1 MRTTHAAMVMGFA
14 LALPLTA
21 TGAEPSHVA
30 RAVLKD
36 AKGATVGTASITEV
50 KVGVNLFVM
59 VQGLPPGTHAIH
71 IHAAGKCDAPE
82 FKSAGS
88 HFNPTGKK
96 HGVKNPAG
104 YHAGDLPNLVVGAD
118 GKGELDATARGVT
131 LGQGQGSLFGPEGS
145 ALVVH
150 AGPDDDVTDPAGNSG
165 GRIACGVITHGT

>member
-1 MRTTHAAMVMGFA
+1 MRMTHTALAMA
-14 LALPLTA
+14 LALGLPLAA
-21 TGAEPSHVA
+21 TGADPSHVA

-36 AKGATVGTASITEV
+36 ATGTTVGTAAITEV

-71 IHAAGKCDAPE
+71 IHSVGKCEGPE

-104 YHAGDLPNLVVGAD
+104 YHAGDLPNFVVGAD
-118 GKGELDATARGVT
+118 GKGELDATARGVS